1 MPSLKMVL
9 LKRCCVCF
17 SPRSGT
23 VILGCFGI
31 LFSVL
36 SMVPH
41 VLILQH
47 HEYYIGEFVKQ
58 QRSTGVRDIGDDDI
72 PNIEYF
78 SRMTWSFLVA
88 VDVIFTFDSILLIT
102 GVACERR
109 YFLIP
114 WLVTS
119 FCSRLFSVVMILA
132 AMFSYANDFSF
143 VIFFTLAPIQAL
155 GIYFWVVV
163 YSTFHQMKP
172 ENESAS
178 TCALNF
184 SQNHSTSISCQS
196 RPNSLHSNTQSRPS
210 FHGQS
215 SLVQSTVA
223 TEPPST
229 TTVTIEE
236 DRSCSQ
242 VTHSASISSVPS
254 PRNTLRRT
262 RGSSPPPPYEAVAV
276 DIDKEQQA
284 IAAGLDSKN
293 LTFSKQNSVE
303 TATLSAQG
311 SVRDSQN
318 DVPTAVL
325 ISPVTTSSI
334 SNDLVSSDTNPD
346 MIENHG
352 EETDDQDQD
361 EDCRLVQA

>member
-1 MPSLKMVL
+1 
-9 LKRCCVCF
+9 
-17 SPRSGT
+17 
-23 VILGCFGI
+23 
-31 LFSVL
+31 
-36 SMVPH
+36 
-41 VLILQH
+41 
-47 HEYYIGEFVKQ
+47 
-58 QRSTGVRDIGDDDI
+58 
-72 PNIEYF
+72 
-78 SRMTWSFLVA
+78 
-88 VDVIFTFDSILLIT
+88 
-102 GVACERR
+102 
-109 YFLIP
+109 
-114 WLVTS
+114 
-119 FCSRLFSVVMILA
+119 
-132 AMFSYANDFSF
+132 MFSYANDFSF
-143 VIFFTLAPIQAL
+143 VIFFTLGKTHTLHSLTFILRPNVIPFMLTAPIQAL

-262 RGSSPPPPYEAVAV
+262 RGSSPPPPYE
-276 DIDKEQQA
+276 
-284 IAAGLDSKN
+284 
-293 LTFSKQNSVE
+293 
-303 TATLSAQG
+303 
-311 SVRDSQN
+311 
-318 DVPTAVL
+318 
-325 ISPVTTSSI
+325 
-334 SNDLVSSDTNPD
+334 VSSMDR
-346 MIENHG
+346 I
-352 EETDDQDQD
+352 
-361 EDCRLVQA
+361 